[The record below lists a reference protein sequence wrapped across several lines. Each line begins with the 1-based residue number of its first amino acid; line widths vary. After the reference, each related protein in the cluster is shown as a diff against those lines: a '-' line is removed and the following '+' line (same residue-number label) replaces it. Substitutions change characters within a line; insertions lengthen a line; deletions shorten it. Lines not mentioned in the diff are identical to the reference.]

1 MKRLIFSTAVSI
13 ALFLAFVA
21 MAADGKRP
29 RIVGLSS
36 IAVRTHDLDKSRHFY
51 SGLLGFEEAYSVDK
65 NHAGVA
71 KGGMPQSE
79 VSSVFFKVNDRQYIV
94 VVPESKPDE
103 QRFVEYALETDD
115 AEGLYAYLKAQGY
128 KVPDEPK
135 SKGPTYDL
143 AFRMADPDDNVFQVM
158 QYTTESLSV
167 QGVGKHM
174 TDARI
179 SRRLLHLGFPVS
191 KPETA
196 KFYVDILGFR
206 EFWRAHAPGGDGKL
220 ATLANLK
227 VPSGDD
233 YIEWHLSRRALAA
246 WGQRKGP
253 YHIALEVPDMAKA
266 IAAIKA
272 KPAFKDYKRDV
283 ESHVGQ
289 NHKVQSNFYDPDG
302 TRVELME
309 DHTADGLPSPMSS
322 ALLFET
328 SK

>member
-1 MKRLIFSTAVSI
+1 MKRLICSTAVSI

-51 SGLLGFEEAYSVDK
+51 GGLMGFEEAFPVDK
-65 NHAGVA
+65 NHAAVY
-71 KGGMPQSE
+71 
-79 VSSVFFKVNDRQYIV
+79 FKVNDRQYIV
-94 VVPESKPDE
+94 VVPESKPEE
-103 QRFVEYALETDD
+103 QRFVSYALETDD
-115 AEGLYAYLKAQGY
+115 AEGLCAYLKAQGY
-128 KVPDEPK
+128 KVPDEPT

-143 AFRMADPDDNVFQVM
+143 AFRMADPDDNVFEVM
-158 QYTTESLSV
+158 QYTPESLSV

-174 TDARI
+174 TDPRI
-179 SRRLLHLGFPVS
+179 SRRLLHVGLPVS

-196 KFYVDILGFR
+196 KFYVDVLGFR

-233 YIEWHLSRRALAA
+233 YIEWHLSRRPLAA
-246 WGQRKGP
+246 WGERKGP

-289 NHKVQSNFYDPDG
+289 NHKFQGNFYDPDG

-322 ALLFET
+322 ALLFEA